1 MFLRNIHPS
10 QTNPKIIL
18 GRIFRKKTN
27 FIGGFMYSNFNDFG
41 LSTATLRG
49 IKFLKYETPTE
60 VQRMA
65 IPLALSQK
73 DLVTQAQTG
82 TGKTSAFGIPIVERL
97 KAGSKTPQ
105 CLILVPTRELALQ
118 VSDELRALGKFKK
131 FFVLTLYGGKPL
143 GRQIEFLQK
152 GLCDIVVGT
161 PGRVKDL
168 LKRGHLRLGDV
179 KILVLDEAD
188 RMLEMGFI
196 EDIEEIISHC
206 PEERQTMLFSATIP
220 KAVRSLAERFLAPDY
235 EIIRI
240 KPEEPTLST
249 ISQVVYQVKTEN
261 RCERLKEILRQHSG
275 KTIIFTPTKAEAD
288 SLAGLLRKEGFLAQ
302 ALHGDHSQKK
312 REAVLRGFRQGDF
325 NILVATD
332 VAARGLD
339 IKGVELVINY
349 TVPRDADSYI
359 HRIGRTGRAGKTG
372 KAITLATPQ
381 DKRYLRTILQ
391 RTGENIVINK

>member
-1 MFLRNIHPS
+1 
-10 QTNPKIIL
+10 
-18 GRIFRKKTN
+18 
-27 FIGGFMYSNFNDFG
+27 MYSNFNDFG

-73 DLVTQAQTG
+73 DLVAQAQTG

-97 KAGSKTPQ
+97 KTGSKTPQ

-220 KAVRSLAERFLAPDY
+220 KAVLSLAERFLAPDY

-249 ISQVVYQVKTEN
+249 ISQVVYQVKTED
-261 RCERLKEILRQHSG
+261 RFERLKEILWQHSG

-312 REAVLRGFRQGDF
+312 REAVLRSFRQGDF

-339 IKGVELVINY
+339 IKGVDLVINY